1 MPTTAP
7 YDDIA
12 DWYENTFLTSQRS
25 HGRDGFADGLGID
38 RAVAE
43 LLGHGTGTCVE
54 IGCGTGI
61 YADRVGSLGW
71 VPVGVELSAGMLR
84 HAHGRLAAAQG
95 DAVHL
100 PFASNSVPAVI
111 SVMAHTD
118 MADYPAVVAEAHC
131 VLLAGGVFVDVGV
144 HPCFCGGYADRT
156 DPSGI
161 VIRPGYLD
169 GNWTTAS
176 WTDQGLRDK
185 VGAAHWPLASLLDT
199 VIGTGLGIYAFAEGA
214 EPTPVVLSPRAIKS
228 APSAGRIVD
237 PPGTCGGRWAAD
249 PTPSSESTRCSN
261 GGRGPTTA
269 AARTRAVPRGTPRKI
284 PLTLR

>member
-25 HGRDGFADGLGID
+25 HGRDGFADALGID
-38 RAVAE
+38 QALAE

-84 HAHGRLAAAQG
+84 HSHGRLAAAQG
-95 DAVHL
+95 DATRL

-118 MADYPAVVAEAHC
+118 MADYPAVVAEAHR
-131 VLLAGGVFVDVGV
+131 VLLPGGVFVHVGV
-144 HPCFCGGYADRT
+144 HPCFCGGFADRT

-185 VGAAHWPLASLLDT
+185 VGAAHWPLASLLNT
-199 VIGTGLGIYAFAEGA
+199 VIGTGLQIDAFSEGA
-214 EPTPVVLSPRAIKS
+214 EPTPVVLSLRAIKPHAS
-228 APSAGRIVD
+228 AESYR
-237 PPGTCGGRWAAD
+237 R
-249 PTPSSESTRCSN
+249 PT
-261 GGRGPTTA
+261 G
-269 AARTRAVPRGTPRKI
+269 
-284 PLTLR
+284 